1 MSSRK
6 RSSKGRPKKKMSRN
20 RDLGSR
26 NRDLGSRNS
35 RTGTLRTRRCKNL
48 LKKKVEKNLKEYGQG
63 KYSSRSQA
71 IAVAY
76 SQVKKMSPSCRKVF
90 RRKSRK

>member
-1 MSSRK
+1 MSRKTSRK
-6 RSSKGRPKKKMSRN
+6 RSSRGRPKRKMSRN
-20 RDLGSR
+20 S
-26 NRDLGSRNS
+26 
-35 RTGTLRTRRCKNL
+35 RRCKNL
-48 LKKKVEKNLKEYGQG
+48 LKKKVEKNLKEYGKG

>member
-6 RSSKGRPKKKMSRN
+6 RSSKGRPKKKM
-20 RDLGSR
+20 SR

-48 LKKKVEKNLKEYGQG
+48 LKKKVEKNLKEYGKG